1 MKPPCPQPSR
11 LQKTLTI
18 THGCAP
24 ALGIESV
31 GVDGV
36 RRFDALMKKHH
47 YLKEGRPVGD
57 YLRQVA
63 VVDGQWVALL
73 AWGPACY
80 ALKDRDQWIG
90 WNTTQR
96 AERLKLVVQNRR
108 FLLLGDKGRQPN
120 LASQVLG
127 ASVRVLAAQ
136 WAQEFGY
143 EPVLA
148 ETFTDIEQ
156 FEGTC
161 YKASGWEAVGMSKG
175 FARHRADFY
184 VRHGRPKKLWLK
196 KLHSDAREILCGA
209 QLAVAQEKGGRSN
222 AHGVMPLKESQRR
235 SLAQALAAVGD
246 SRKVNTQFPIGT
258 ILSIVAMALLCGHWQ
273 IAQIVRF
280 GNRLTQAQRK
290 QLGLP
295 RKRKKEFYRVPCYD
309 VYYKLLLRIDP
320 EEFARILNAWLQAHR
335 GTLPSALAL
344 DGKMIRDVIGTVT
357 LADHEQGDAHAMS
370 IMSEKEGEGS
380 HCEMKSAQRLL
391 GSLPSLDHQI
401 ITADALNTQRLTA
414 QIIVEKGGDYF
425 LQIKGNQ
432 PKLQAHARQSLK
444 ETPFFPQRMNAAM
457 DGSNDVK
464 SPWLPPRRWRRTFH
478 TPVASLRCAVGAAPK
493 PIWENPRPDTS
504 SAVATPK
511 S

>member
-1 MKPPCPQPSR
+1 MKPSPRKPSPKKRLADDPCPAAALR
-11 LQKTLTI
+11 IETL
-18 THGCAP
+18 G
-24 ALGIESV
+24 V
-31 GVDGV
+31 GEV

-47 YLKEGRPVGD
+47 YLEEGRSVGD

-63 VVDGQWVALL
+63 AVDGRWVALL

-90 WNTTQR
+90 WSATQR

-108 FLLLGDKGRQPN
+108 FLLLGEKGRQPN

-127 ASVRVLAAQ
+127 ASVRVLATQ

-175 FARHRADFY
+175 FGRHRADFY
-184 VRHGRPKKLWLK
+184 VRHDRPKKLWLK
-196 KLHSDAREILCGA
+196 RLRSDAKEILCGA
-209 QLAVAQEKGGRSN
+209 QLPVAQEKGGCSN
-222 AHGVMPLKESQRR
+222 AHGVMPFNEAHRR
-235 SLAQALAAVGD
+235 SLAQALAAVPD
-246 SRKVNTQFPIGT
+246 SRKVNTQFSIGT
-258 ILSIVAMALLCGHWQ
+258 ILTIVGMSLLCGHWQ
-273 IAQIVRF
+273 VAQIVRF

-295 RKRKKEFYRVPCYD
+295 RKGKKEFYRVPCYD

-357 LADHEQGDAHAMS
+357 LVEHERGDAHAMS

-391 GSLPSLDHQI
+391 ESLPSLDHQI

-414 QIIVEKGGDYF
+414 QIIVEKGGDYI
-425 LQIKGNQ
+425 LQVKGNQ
-432 PKLQAHARQSLK
+432 PKLQAHARQSLDQ
-444 ETPFFPQRMNAAM
+444 TPFFRPRMNAAM
-457 DGSNDVK
+457 DDANDGK
-464 SPWLPPRRWRRTFH
+464 SPWWPPRRWRRTFH
-478 TPVASLRCAVGAAPK
+478 TPVASLPCAAGAAPR
-493 PIWENPRPDTS
+493 PILENPQPDTS
-504 SAVATPK
+504 SAVAMTR